1 MPNLYRTITIR
12 WWLMLF
18 SSLVALTVP
27 VQAQAEVQDRVLTSL
42 PVTYWLTKQLVN
54 ETPIEVVYLPS
65 PRFSL
70 QRHQSWFD
78 SEQQKVAKYA
88 REAKAAV
95 TIRSIWPQDPIYPQL
110 RQYNIY
116 LVPIDAAQALIPRAP
131 AVSSLR
137 NTQGQISPYVWL
149 NPLNLTT
156 MLNNIS
162 LDLQQIFS
170 SQQTIIQANQQRV
183 ARELQQ
189 QLFTNQARLLKHEV
203 EDVVLLDEALLDF
216 AAGYSLSIQGQQF
229 KPELEW
235 NTQDQ
240 QQLKQWLQT
249 SPDVW
254 LLMTRPPSPALK
266 ALLGEFSR
274 YLVIDPLSRFGQGF
288 NHQHPW
294 QRWQI
299 DLD

>member
-1 MPNLYRTITIR
+1 MSPHCRTIMTKL
-12 WWLMLF
+12 WLLLC
-18 SSLVALTVP
+18 SSLLLVSLS
-27 VQAQAEVQDRVLTSL
+27 AQAQDRVLTSL
-42 PVTYWLTKQLVN
+42 PVTYWLTKQLVAQ
-54 ETPIEVVYLPS
+54 TPIEVVYLPS

-88 REAKAAV
+88 REATAVV
-95 TIRSIWPQDPIYPQL
+95 TIRSIWPQDPIYPQV
-110 RQYNIY
+110 RQYNIH
-116 LVPIDAAQALIPRAP
+116 LVPIDAAQALTPRAP

-137 NTQGQISPYVWL
+137 DGQGQISPYVWL

-170 SQQTIIQANQQRV
+170 SQQAAIQANQQRV

-189 QLFTNQARLLKHEV
+189 QLFANQARLFNHEV
-203 EDVVLLDEALLDF
+203 ESVVLLDEALLDF

-249 SPDVW
+249 SSDVW
-254 LLMTRPPSPALK
+254 VLTTRPPSPALK

-274 YLVIDPLSRFGQGF
+274 YIVIDPLSRLGQGF
-288 NHQHPW
+288 DVEHPW